1 MPAVLYQTLQP
12 AAAQQPQ
19 RAAGMSRLSLA
30 SPFYI
35 FPLAAGAVIRFARSA
50 GPKDRVSIRWPGL
63 ACLVDCGA
71 TESEDVPEDLAGQQ
85 LIKVSLDP
93 AVVVTA
99 AAQINKASN
108 KALTAWYDGT
118 SC

>member
-1 MPAVLYQTLQP
+1 MSAVLYQTRQP
-12 AAAQQPQ
+12 AAAQKPQ

-50 GPKDRVSIRWPGL
+50 GLKDRVSIRWPGL

-71 TESEDVPEDLAGQQ
+71 AESEDVPEDLAGQQ

-99 AAQINKASN
+99 AAHINKASN
-108 KALTAWYDGT
+108 QALTAWYDGT